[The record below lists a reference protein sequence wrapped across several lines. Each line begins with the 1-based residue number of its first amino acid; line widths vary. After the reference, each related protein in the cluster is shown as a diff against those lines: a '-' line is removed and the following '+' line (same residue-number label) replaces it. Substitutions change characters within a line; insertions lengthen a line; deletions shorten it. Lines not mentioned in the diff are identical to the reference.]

1 MKTKMETIIFLEE
14 LVHERFSIE
23 SLNEILST
31 FFGVSV
37 EVYNASQERIDN
49 GEEDDGL
56 VDWNLMF
63 GFESEDLFVD
73 GDIYF
78 LPMRREGFD
87 GATIYVTE
95 VGYEFQ

>member
-1 MKTKMETIIFLEE
+1 MKTKQETIIFLEE
-14 LVHERFSIE
+14 LVHERFSID
-23 SLNEILST
+23 SLNEKLST

-37 EVYNASQERIDN
+37 EVYNASQGRIDS
-49 GEEDDGL
+49 GEEDDEL
-56 VDWNLMF
+56 SDWNLMF
-63 GFESEDLFVD
+63 TFESEDILVD

-87 GATIYVTE
+87 GATMYVTE